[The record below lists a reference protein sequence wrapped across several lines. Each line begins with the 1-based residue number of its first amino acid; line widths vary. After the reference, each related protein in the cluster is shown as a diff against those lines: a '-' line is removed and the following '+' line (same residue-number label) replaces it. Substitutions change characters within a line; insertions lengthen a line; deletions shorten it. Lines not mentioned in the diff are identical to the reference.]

1 MSKQK
6 IDFNELLKD
15 IDKAFDIIKKIESD
29 NPDLKEISTK
39 AKKLKNTFEKKYLK
53 DLDTEE

>member
-15 IDKAFDIIKKIESD
+15 IDKAFDLIKKIESN
-29 NPDLKEISTK
+29 NPNLKEISSK
-39 AKKLKNTFEKKYLK
+39 AKKLKNNFEKKYPK
-53 DLDTEE
+53 NLDSE

>member
-15 IDKAFDIIKKIESD
+15 IDKAFDLIKKIESN
-29 NPDLKEISTK
+29 NPNLKEISLK
-39 AKKLKNTFEKKYLK
+39 AKKLKNSFEKKYPK
-53 DLDTEE
+53 NLDSE